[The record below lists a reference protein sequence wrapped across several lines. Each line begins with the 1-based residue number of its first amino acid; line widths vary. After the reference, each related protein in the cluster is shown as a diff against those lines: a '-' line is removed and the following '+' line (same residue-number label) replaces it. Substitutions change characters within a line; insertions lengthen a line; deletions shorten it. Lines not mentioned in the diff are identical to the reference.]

1 MLPYGIVH
9 FMQIIFDLN
18 IVVDILIA
26 FRLFIVRSNFIGN
39 CDKYVNSFDLLIYL
53 PASFVFIN
61 YFICRSF
68 YLIWGGVF
76 YLKSIYKSFQNR
88 SIIISF
94 CNKTLKSIKTVIYKN
109 QNHLSK
115 PLVSDGSFKPPNNYV
130 VAISSG
136 ENPDELKVLKTNFH
150 PDVFNK
156 IVTDNLDGCK
166 IEYAIKTE
174 SNNSFYSDLI
184 RIAGNNFCHKSLNHI
199 NIRRDIFL
207 DVLKSRNIEFFN
219 YDK

>member
-1 MLPYGIVH
+1 MLPYGIVN
-9 FMQIIFDLN
+9 FMKIIFDLN

-26 FRLFIVRSNFIGN
+26 FRLFIVRSNFIGD
-39 CDKYVNSFDLLIYL
+39 CYQYVNSFALLIYL
-53 PASFVFIN
+53 FASFVFIN
-61 YFICRSF
+61 YFICRGF
-68 YLIWGGVF
+68 YLILGGGILFKIV
-76 YLKSIYKSFQNR
+76 YQSFQNR

-94 CNKTLKSIKTVIYKN
+94 CNKTIKSIKTVIYKN
-109 QNHLSK
+109 QKHLSK
-115 PLVSDGSFKPPNNYV
+115 PLVSDGSLKPHNNYV

-136 ENPDELKVLKTNFH
+136 KNPDELKVLKTNFH

-156 IVTDNLDGCK
+156 IVTDNLDGFK

-184 RIAGNNFCHKSLNHI
+184 RNAGNNFCHKSLNHI
-199 NIRRDIFL
+199 NIRRDIFI
-207 DVLKSRNIEFFN
+207 DVLKSKDIEFIN

>member
-1 MLPYGIVH
+1 MPPGIVY

-26 FRLFIVRSNFIGN
+26 FRLFIVRSNFI
-39 CDKYVNSFDLLIYL
+39 CDCYQYANSFDLLIYL
-53 PASFVFIN
+53 LASFVFIN

-76 YLKSIYKSFQNR
+76 YLKSFYKSFQNR

-109 QNHLSK
+109 QNHFSK
-115 PLVSDGSFKPPNNYV
+115 PLVSDGSFKPRNNYV

-136 ENPDELKVLKTNFH
+136 KNPDELKVLKTNFH

-156 IVTDNLDGCK
+156 IVTDNLDGFK

-199 NIRRDIFL
+199 NIRRDIFI
-207 DVLKSRNIEFFN
+207 DVLKSKDIEFIN